1 MEQSNKPEHSTLPE
15 ARIIR
20 WGIIGCGAV
29 TEVKSGPAF
38 QKADHSELVAVMRR
52 NGTLAQDYA
61 ERHGVPR
68 WYGQADDVIQ
78 DPDVDAIYIATP
90 PAFHKPYVLK
100 AAAAGKPVYVEK
112 PMALNGPECDDM
124 IQACQTAGVPLFV
137 AYYRRAVPRFLKVK
151 ELLESGAIGD
161 VRLVTTQYLRPALS
175 GEKRDPQHNWR
186 IDPKLS
192 GGGLLLDVGSH
203 TLDILDFLL
212 GPVRS
217 VQGQASS
224 LGHLYPAEDTVTSLF
239 TYDSGVH
246 GVASWCFAAATAED
260 RNEIIGSQGKLSFA
274 TFGDGP
280 IVLETTH
287 GTQSFQIENPVHIQ
301 QPLIQTI
308 VNQLNG
314 GPPCP
319 STGITAARTSRVM
332 DALLK
337 DYDTTR

>member
-1 MEQSNKPEHSTLPE
+1 MTQNATIPSPKT
-15 ARIIR
+15 IR
-20 WGIIGCGAV
+20 WGIIGCGDV

-52 NGTLAQDYA
+52 NGDLARDYA

-68 WYGQADDVIQ
+68 WYDQAEDLIR
-78 DPDVDAIYIATP
+78 DPCVDAIYIATP
-90 PAFHKPYVLK
+90 PAFHKPYALQ

-124 IQACQTAGVPLFV
+124 IEACQVAHVPLFV
-137 AYYRRAVPRFLKVK
+137 AYYRRALPRFLKIK
-151 ELLESGAIGD
+151 ELLDSGAIGE
-161 VRLVTTQYLRPALS
+161 VRLVTTLYLRPALS
-175 GEKRDPQHNWR
+175 GAQRDPQLNWR
-186 IDPKLS
+186 IDPKLA

-224 LGHLYPAEDTVTSLF
+224 LGHLYPAEDTVTGLF
-239 TYDSGVH
+239 TYESGVH

-260 RNEIIGSQGKLSFA
+260 RIEISGSQGKLSFA

-280 IVLETTH
+280 
-287 GTQSFQIENPVHIQ
+287 SN
-301 QPLIQTI
+301 
-308 VNQLNG
+308 
-314 GPPCP
+314 
-319 STGITAARTSRVM
+319 
-332 DALLK
+332 
-337 DYDTTR
+337 